1 MVIAHFV
8 KLGPD
13 VSCLI
18 SNDNHFMGAI
28 VTSDSKDAPWAFA
41 VDETGRKV
49 LELRAG
55 DHHGQQ
61 ISLLFDRCEHALLK
75 QLVDPYP
82 PQNTRSR

>member
-1 MVIAHFV
+1 
-8 KLGPD
+8 
-13 VSCLI
+13 
-18 SNDNHFMGAI
+18 
-28 VTSDSKDAPWAFA
+28 
-41 VDETGRKV
+41 V